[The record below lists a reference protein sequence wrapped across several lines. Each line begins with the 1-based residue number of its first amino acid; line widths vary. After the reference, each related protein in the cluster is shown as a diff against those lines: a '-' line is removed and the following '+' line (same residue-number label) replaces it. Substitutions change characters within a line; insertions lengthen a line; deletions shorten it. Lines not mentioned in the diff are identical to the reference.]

1 MGTHDETRKE
11 KLDVVY
17 LLTGISADVAQLTRA
32 YIRGEN
38 KGVRK
43 NINQIIIQLEKVHK
57 RI

>member
-1 MGTHDETRKE
+1 MATHDETRKE

-17 LLTGISADVAQLTRA
+17 LLTGMGADVAQLTRA

-38 KGVRK
+38 KGVKR
-43 NINQIIIQLEKVHK
+43 NIHQIIKQLEKVHK